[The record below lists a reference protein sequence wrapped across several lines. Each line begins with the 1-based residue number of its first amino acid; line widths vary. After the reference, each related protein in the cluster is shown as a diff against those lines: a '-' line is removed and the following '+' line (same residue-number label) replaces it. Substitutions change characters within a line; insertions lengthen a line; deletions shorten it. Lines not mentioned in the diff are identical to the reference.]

1 MANPKIVL
9 VTGASS
15 GIGQA
20 AARLLAERGHQLI
33 VTGRRRE
40 LLESLRETLPGA
52 SVDVVVMDITDPVS
66 VHNAKVEVDQ
76 ITNGYGVDVLVNN
89 AGFVQAGPVEEVSD
103 EELRAQ
109 FETNIFGLLRVI
121 RTWLPA
127 MRARR
132 GGRLVNVSSV
142 AGRIAVPC
150 LGIYDSSKFC
160 LEGLSDALRLELKA
174 YDIDVVLVEPGA
186 IHTELSELEQQSLA
200 LKNTPESA
208 YRAHIEAVMK
218 WQKVNHSSAPGPEVV
233 ARAIARASEAR
244 RPRARYVVPFAYRLL
259 IGLRTLLPTALSDA
273 LIRRVVGIGNL
284 RVS

>member
-1 MANPKIVL
+1 MVEPKIVL

-20 AARLLAERGHQLI
+20 AARLLAERGHQVI
-33 VTGRRRE
+33 VTARRRE
-40 LLESLRETLPGA
+40 LLDSLRETLPGA
-52 SVDVVVMDITDPVS
+52 SVDVVVMDVTNPVS
-66 VHNAKVEVDQ
+66 VHNAKVEVDE

-89 AGFVQAGPVEEVSD
+89 AGFVQAGPIEEVSD
-103 EELRAQ
+103 TELHAQ

-132 GGRLVNVSSV
+132 GGRIVNVSSV

-150 LGIYDSSKFC
+150 LGIYDSTKFC
-160 LEGLSDALRLELKA
+160 LEGLSDSLRLELKA

-186 IHTELSELEQQSLA
+186 IRTELSELEQRSLA

-208 YRAHIEAVMK
+208 YRAHLEAVMK
-218 WQKVNHSSAPGPEVV
+218 WQQTNHSRAPGPEVA
-233 ARAIARASEAR
+233 ARAIARATEAR
-244 RPRARYVVPFAYRLL
+244 RPKARYVAPPRYAVL
-259 IGLRTLLPTALSDA
+259 IGLRMLLPTAWSDA
-273 LIRRVVGIGNL
+273 IIRRVVGIGDL
-284 RVS
+284 HVS

>member
-1 MANPKIVL
+1 MDPQIVL

-20 AARLLAERGHQLI
+20 AARLLAERGHHVI
-33 VTGRRRE
+33 ATARRKE

-52 SVDVVVMDITDPVS
+52 SLDVVFMDVTDPVS
-66 VHNAKVEVDQ
+66 VHNAKVEVDE

-103 EELRAQ
+103 AELRAQ
-109 FETNIFGLLRVI
+109 FETNIFGLLRVT

-132 GGRLVNVSSV
+132 GGRIVNVSSV

-150 LGIYDSSKFC
+150 LGVYDSTKFC
-160 LEGLSDALRLELKA
+160 LEGLSDSLRLELKA
-174 YDIDVVLVEPGA
+174 YGVQVVLVEPGA
-186 IHTELSELEQQSLA
+186 IHTDLSELEQRSLA
-200 LKNTPESA
+200 RKNTAESA
-208 YRAHIEAVMK
+208 YRGHLEAVMS
-218 WQKVNHSSAPGPEVV
+218 WQKGNHAKAPGPEVV
-233 ARAIARASEAR
+233 ARAIVRATESR
-244 RPRARYVVPFAYRLL
+244 RPKARYVAPATYLPL
-259 IGLRTLLPTALSDA
+259 IGLCMLLPTAWSDA
-273 LIRRVVGIGNL
+273 IIRRVVGIGNL